1 MVLVG
6 MGGSSPYPWLFDSA
20 FGLLVVVLKWFESGI
35 RAPSRLIGS
44 GIRAPSW
51 LIGSEIRAPSRLIG
65 SGIRAPSWLI
75 GSAPHKSQSQSPR
88 FASPTSSGSPEALLG
103 RHGSK

>member
-51 LIGSEIRAPSRLIG
+51 LIGS
-65 SGIRAPSWLI
+65 
-75 GSAPHKSQSQSPR
+75 APHKSQSQSPR